1 MMDKEQ
7 VFQFHV
13 SEDMA
18 GERMD
23 VVLAASL
30 EEVSRSYIQKLIETG
45 RLELNGDVC
54 RIKKHKVAFGD
65 DIKLTLPEPE
75 EIEVAAENIPL
86 EIVYEDDALVIINK
100 AKGMAV
106 HPAPGNE
113 SGTLVNA
120 VMHHCRGSLSSI
132 NGKIRPGIVHRI
144 DKDTSGLIMVAKTD
158 TAHRALADQLA
169 AHSVTRLYSAIVYN
183 NFADDEGTVDAPIG
197 RDPKNR
203 LRNAVTDT
211 NARRAVTHYQVI
223 ERFGKFTH
231 IEARLE
237 TGRTHQIRVHM
248 AYLKHPI
255 VGDQMYGPKKKVFGT
270 ETQLLHARKL
280 GFVHPKTGEYME
292 FETELP
298 EEFVRVLDK
307 LRDGLL

>member
-45 RLELNGDVC
+45 RLELNGEVC
-54 RIKKHKVAFGD
+54 RIKKHKVSFGD

-169 AHSVTRLYSAIVYN
+169 AHAVTRLYSAIVYN
-183 NFADDEGTVDAPIG
+183 NFADDAGTVDAPIG

-255 VGDQMYGPKKKVFGT
+255 VGDQMYGPKKKVFGV

-307 LRDGLL
+307 LRDGL

>member
-54 RIKKHKVAFGD
+54 RIKKHKVSFGD

-86 EIVYEDDALVIINK
+86 EIVYEDDDLVIINK

-169 AHSVTRLYSAIVYN
+169 THSVTRLYSAIVYN
-183 NFADDEGTVDAPIG
+183 NFADDAGTVDAPIG

-231 IEARLE
+231 IEAQLE

-298 EEFVRVLDK
+298 EEFMRVLDK
-307 LRDGLL
+307 LRDGL